1 MSYKK
6 KIVILG
12 AGGLIGSRIFDKL
25 IINTNFQVTGVSHKK
40 NINPQILKWNY
51 RYLSPKILKIFA
63 NADIIINC
71 IGENINEASMKFKNK
86 FIIEVLCKILN
97 KLKKKKLLI
106 HLSTCAVYGPSKK
119 ISLTENTK
127 PQPYNLYS
135 KTKLDGENILKT
147 NLKEQTKLI
156 IIRSS
161 QVIGHGF
168 NNLPIKKI
176 NYLIKKKIF
185 FFIQNHDAKFSYI
198 FFQDLLLVILKLLN
212 KRKSNDNIF
221 NVSNYISF
229 KKLVQVNKKYLKI
242 NKKFPSINYKIA
254 KIIFLILNFL
264 LRLPNFFYGKTIFL
278 NHNTF
283 NSLTTKKIYN
293 SKKIL
298 KFLSISNF
306 TKLNKKNLELLLQ

>member
-12 AGGLIGSRIFDKL
+12 AGGLIGSRIFEKL
-25 IINTNFQVTGVSHKK
+25 IINTNLQVTGVSHKK

-51 RYLSPKILKIFA
+51 RYLSLKILKILA
-63 NADIIINC
+63 NTDIIINC

-86 FIIEVLCKILN
+86 FIIEVLLKILN

-106 HLSTCAVYGPSKK
+106 HISTCAVYGPLKK

-135 KTKLDGENILKT
+135 KTKLDGENILKE

-161 QVIGHGF
+161 QVIGPGF
-168 NNLPIKKI
+168 NNLPIRKL

-185 FFIQNHDAKFSYI
+185 FFISNHDAKFSYI
-198 FFQDLLLVILKLLN
+198 FFQDLLLVIIKLLN
-212 KRKSNDNIF
+212 KKKLNNNIY

-229 KKLVQVNKKYLKI
+229 KELVEENKKYLKI

-254 KIIFLILNFL
+254 RIIFLIVNFL
-264 LRLPNFFYGKTIFL
+264 FKLPNFLYGKTIFL
-278 NHNTF
+278 NYNTF

-293 SKKIL
+293 SQKIL
-298 KFLSISNF
+298 KFLRISNF
-306 TKLNKKNLELLLQ
+306 TRLNKKNLKLLLQ